1 MAGRRTLFARIWLTM
16 IIGGQ
21 VLIAPAI
28 AFTITY
34 LINIDTST
42 GITLS
47 IRTELVP
54 WILSAALAYGIIS
67 FILALIAGGFMP
79 ISVANT
85 GGWMARFGLNDKF
98 RDPDAIDS
106 SRERLRTSPFG
117 RMIRIVHYE
126 VQNEGR
132 RLLEVHG
139 GLQMLA
145 APLQVTLVILPML
158 AMQYTPESWVA
169 EGHLLEYGLLI
180 YFIGLLIC
188 FRIYPHYA
196 ARLVGA
202 ASTIRVLMEKVT
214 KLTWTLPVLI
224 LWLSVRFV
232 IGVLFGWLGIDM
244 ANWQSLAVEKTV
256 IESFLPVDV
265 TVPESSFIDML
276 VALSVLPIATFTTIT
291 VLGGGAI
298 AVPRWMQDPASK
310 LVEIEES
317 NTGENEHGNFQ
328 SFSELKSTAIK
339 QEKMIEEENQ
349 KVEIIENTPTGGFS
363 GWVASQVVERIE
375 ARTRKKE

>member
-1 MAGRRTLFARIWLTM
+1 M

-21 VLIAPAI
+21 VLIAPAF
-28 AFTITY
+28 AFAITY
-34 LINIDTST
+34 LIEVDTST
-42 GITLS
+42 ASLS
-47 IRTELVP
+47 VRLDLVP

-79 ISVANT
+79 ISVADK
-85 GGWMARFGLNDKF
+85 GGWLARFGLSDKF

-106 SRERLRTSPFG
+106 ARERLRTSPFG

-126 VQNEGR
+126 VQNER
-132 RLLEVHG
+132 RGLLEVHG

-145 APLQVTLVILPML
+145 APLQVALVITPML
-158 AMQYTPESWVA
+158 AMQYTPDSLVA

-180 YFIGLLIC
+180 YFVGLLIG

-196 ARLVGA
+196 ARLVGTV
-202 ASTIRVLMEKVT
+202 STIRVVMEKVT

-224 LWLSVRFV
+224 LWISVRFI
-232 IGVLFGWLGIDM
+232 IGFLFDFLGIEM
-244 ANWQSLAVEKTV
+244 TNWQSLAVEKTL
-256 IESFLPVDV
+256 IESFLPVEV

-310 LVEIEES
+310 LIEIDENKVEK
-317 NTGENEHGNFQ
+317 NTHLQPFSSLQ
-328 SFSELKSTAIK
+328 STTIPAG
-339 QEKMIEEENQ
+339 EEEERNQ
-349 KVEIIENTPTGGFS
+349 EIEIIESTPTGGFS
-363 GWVASQVVERIE
+363 GWVASQVVEKLE
-375 ARTRKKE
+375 ARTRKKG